1 MPEKEGLVNPET
13 TNPLG
18 GSVGGS
24 AQGQSGSGSDD
35 VQSQLAALEERR
47 RYFQGLADQR
57 QAKLEQLEGELSA
70 IEELKAKLE
79 SLESIVSS
87 VGSGPSVEEI
97 ARKVAEEVGQ
107 RSVLEN
113 YKAQLGE
120 KYPGVDVTKIQASTP
135 EELEAAAQA
144 KYEEIQ
150 STSQALREQIEAEIR
165 AKYESRF
172 GSLGDDAN
180 ADISDQGDRGEADG
194 GAMTLEKFLSL
205 SPDEEAALP
214 DEVWERMIQEA
225 HAKEAGETG

>member
-1 MPEKEGLVNPET
+1 MPEKEGLINPET
-13 TNPLG
+13 ANPPE

-24 AQGQSGSGSDD
+24 VRGQGGSGSDD

-57 QAKLEQLEGELSA
+57 QAKLEQLEDELSA
-70 IEELKAKLE
+70 LEELKAKLE
-79 SLESIVSS
+79 SLETKVSS
-87 VGSGPSVEEI
+87 VGQGPSVEEI
-97 ARKVAEEVGQ
+97 ARKVAEEVSQ
-107 RSVLEN
+107 RSALET
-113 YKAQLGE
+113 YKAQLGQRF
-120 KYPGVDVTKIQASTP
+120 PGVDMTTIQAATP

-144 KYEEIQ
+144 KYEVIQ
-150 STSQALREQIEAEIR
+150 ATSQALREQIEAEVR